1 MTSVRGAHAW
11 EEVQAQPADP
21 WILMPPAP
29 QGLTSLPV
37 RMQES
42 RHLPGLPFSLL
53 PLPRAS
59 HPREPGCPGGGAE
72 ASTPALPEAVL
83 EPHWVTPFIE
93 MSCTP
98 SGDQLWP
105 RRHLQQV
112 LSGKGTWVAACL
124 NWVRPTKRSWQKST

>member
-1 MTSVRGAHAW
+1 MTSVRGAHAR

-59 HPREPGCPGGGAE
+59 HPRQGAWLPWGWSGGEHPCP
-72 ASTPALPEAVL
+72 SR
-83 EPHWVTPFIE
+83 
-93 MSCTP
+93 S
-98 SGDQLWP
+98 SP
-105 RRHLQQV
+105 RATLGH
-112 LSGKGTWVAACL
+112 TFY
-124 NWVRPTKRSWQKST
+124 